1 MIGALILTILIT
13 CIFTLLD
20 DDFTIRKLLIRL
32 NVSLLLFLLYSL
44 LVMMVVEVIK

>member
-1 MIGALILTILIT
+1 MIGTLILTILIT

-44 LVMMVVEVIK
+44 LVMAVIEVIK